1 MRIAA
6 LALGLVITAGAC
18 ASSGTAAG
26 EQSVTATSTR
36 PRTNVISTQEVR
48 ESKAPALADL
58 IRQLRPGW
66 PGPGTTV
73 TIVVNNDVMGGYAM
87 LNNQPLSSVSEI
99 RYLSKSEAQFK
110 WGARVQEV
118 IQIITR

>member
-6 LALGLVITAGAC
+6 LALGLVTMAGAC
-18 ASSGTAAG
+18 ATSGTAAT
-26 EQSVTATSTR
+26 EQSATASSTAR
-36 PRTNVISTQEVR
+36 RTNVITAQEIR
-48 ESKAPALADL
+48 ENKAPTLADM

-66 PGPGTTV
+66 PTAVTV
-73 TIVVNNDVMGGYAM
+73 VVNNDVMGGYDM
-87 LNNQPLSSVSEI
+87 LRNQPVSTAAEI
-99 RYLSKSEAQFK
+99 RYLTKSEAQMK

>member
-18 ASSGTAAG
+18 ASSGTAAS
-26 EQSVTATSTR
+26 EQSATGTTTTR
-36 PRTNVISTQEVR
+36 RTNVITAQEIS
-48 ESKAPALADL
+48 ESRAPALPDL

-66 PGPGTTV
+66 PGPGSTV
-73 TIVVNNDVMGGYAM
+73 SIVVNNDVMGGYAM
-87 LNNQPLSSVSEI
+87 LNNQPLSTV
-99 RYLSKSEAQFK
+99 RQVNFLTKSEAQMK
-110 WGARVQEV
+110 WGPRVQEV